1 MLPESMNVLVKG
13 NVIVKISKEP
23 IPVDRS
29 ANTKIIDGKGGTPMP
44 GLIDAHAHMAMSTV
58 PLALFLSAD
67 IKYSI
72 LRQGKAATEMLMRGF
87 TSAHDVGGRRSV

>member
-1 MLPESMNVLVKG
+1 MLSESMNVLVKG
-13 NVIVKISKEP
+13 NVIVKT
-23 IPVDRS
+23 
-29 ANTKIIDGKGGTPMP
+29 NTKIIDGKGGTPMP

-67 IKYSI
+67 VNYSI